1 MAQAYSIYAYSP
13 SLNQKHREIQL
24 NGEHITD
31 PRLAQQRATSFAQI
45 YNRDR
50 KQHVEDWVGLAEWET
65 YGVESIPGYLF
76 HKGR

>member
-31 PRLAQQRATSFAQI
+31 PRLAQQRANGFASI

-50 KQHVEDWVGLAEWET
+50 KQHKEDWVGQIELET

>member
-31 PRLAQQRATSFAQI
+31 PVQAQRRADGFAQI
-45 YNRDR
+45 YNRDL
-50 KQHVEDWVGLAEWET
+50 KQHKNDWVGQIELET
-65 YGVESIPGYLF
+65 YGIESIPGYLF